1 MMKKL
6 RFTLPLFLL
15 VLVLPTVAQETS
27 TPDDTLHI
35 TVRRAVEIALDG
47 SPDVARSRY
56 DEQISKLAYKA
67 THLELYVPRV
77 DLSLQ
82 APSFTQAQNEQLI
95 FDPDSGRTV
104 RRWISTENQRWSGD
118 LDITQPL
125 PTGGEISLQS
135 NLYRRFY
142 SSDATSDVDDI
153 EYSASWQVMFSQE
166 LLRGNMARISRQR
179 AYLSFERT
187 LHSGVRS
194 RRQLAFNVLQS
205 FYNLLSAQRELAITE
220 EDLNASSETASIARR
235 KFDAGLI
242 PEVEALQL
250 EVEVAQKEAE
260 LSSAQASFEASLDRF
275 RVQLGLALTRPL
287 SIEGEPEF
295 EEEKVQLDDAVAAA
309 LKHREDV
316 RLTELDLEQAELSL
330 ADAKRPWRPSGRV
343 NAFYNLERRDS
354 ELESAISTTYDDYN
368 LNRGFTFS
376 LQIPLFSGGRRNTEV
391 QQAVLAKRRAEFEAD
406 QSETE
411 IVLEVRD
418 AVRQLEEARRRYE
431 ITLRSLDI
439 AQTSYEITRNRF
451 ENGQVTAR
459 SWIDAQLALKRNR
472 ISALHALIDHN
483 LAVARYRLAVGDDIL
498 PGLEGTLP
506 EELKERG

>member
-1 MMKKL
+1 MMKQI
-6 RFTLPLFLL
+6 RFTVPLFLL
-15 VLVLPTVAQETS
+15 ILSLPATGQMDS
-27 TPDDTLHI
+27 PDSDTLRI
-35 TVRRAVEIALDG
+35 DVRRAVEIALDG

-56 DEQISKLAYKA
+56 EEQISKLAYRA
-67 THLELYVPRV
+67 THLDLYVPRV

-82 APSFTQAQNEQLI
+82 TPSFTQAQNEQLI

-104 RRWISTENQRWSGD
+104 RRWITTENQRWSGD
-118 LDITQPL
+118 LNLTQPL

-142 SSDATSDVDDI
+142 SSDVTSEGNDI
-153 EYSASWQVMFSQE
+153 EFSSSWRVMFSQE

-179 AYLSFERT
+179 AMLRFERT
-187 LHSGVRS
+187 LHSGVRA

-205 FYNLLSAQRELAITE
+205 FYNLLSSQRELAITE
-220 EDLNASSETASIARR
+220 EDLNASAETANIARR
-235 KFDAGLI
+235 KFEAGLI

-295 EEEKVQLDDAVAAA
+295 QEESVNLEGAVAAA
-309 LKHREDV
+309 LEHREDV
-316 RLTELDLEQAELSL
+316 RLTELDLEQAEMSL

-368 LNRGFTFS
+368 LNRGFTLS
-376 LQIPLFSGGRRNTEV
+376 LTVPLFSGGRRNTEV
-391 QQAVLAKRRAEFEAD
+391 QQAVLSKRRAEFEAE

-418 AVRQLEEARRRYE
+418 AVRQLDEARRRYE

-483 LAVARYRLAVGDDIL
+483 LAVARYRLVVGDDIL
-498 PGLEGTLP
+498 PGLEGTQP
-506 EELKERG
+506 DELKERG